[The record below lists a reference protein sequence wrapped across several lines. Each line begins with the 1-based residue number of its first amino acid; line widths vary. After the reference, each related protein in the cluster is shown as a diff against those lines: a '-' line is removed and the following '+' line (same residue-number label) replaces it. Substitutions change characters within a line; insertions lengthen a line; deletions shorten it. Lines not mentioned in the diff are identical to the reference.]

1 MRINAEYVDNQF
13 LANAVGIE
21 SYAESVK
28 TGAAR
33 PTASPVRAMEKLR
46 RQFAPETVERIAQ
59 TLNRKYRVGYSQSK
73 GFGMEAK
80 DKAYEIDTQDAITRM
95 AMESI
100 SNESEYKFLP
110 NEIKERL
117 KPLRAEYDRLQKKLA
132 GMESDSADRFAT
144 KWALGQHK
152 SAMES
157 ILFNMISGVEQ
168 MMRDGKIDSNGVGI
182 GTEDVGRYQFAVYYP
197 VYETTTQW
205 INCASTV
212 YPKLV
217 KVKDFANL
225 VTSIPVHFMK
235 VEAEFRDEAGKII
248 DRMPREALYSK
259 FIPKNANAYQSNTKV
274 LVMKKVDFNKQL
286 DLHTD
291 VLDGMAAPFL
301 GPLEYVRSDF
311 YVSRIKFADGT
322 ETGKLYD
329 FRSGT
334 ALTETMHEIDRKG
347 KVFEIVPDGANKGEF
362 YSLALYFDGI
372 RHIIKAFYQ
381 KQGAGLQEIEE
392 IEFTFKGNDVNL
404 QYKSNISFNIYDE
417 QTFLDAGAEITY
429 QIPVN
434 VDEYAF
440 IDGRKDGNYLT
451 QQMNATAEYEA
462 HQKESIFF
470 AGANE
475 MIAEIRKE
483 YEIERELDPEDS
495 LRDGKGN
502 VLYAYQD
509 YDLQTRDAIRKEEN
523 LNFALA
529 PTFDSLRAKLDYAA
543 NSKMHTQLNML
554 CSSLSL
560 GVLQSAHKMI
570 VGSVDEATNGKF
582 LGVAQTA
589 RTYVMTVGSQASGEA
604 VNAVIVGSDKA
615 DIKPAGFDM
624 GAPIPTADI
633 EYKFVAFPTF
643 FDGNMETFFFNQT
656 ATRITNTG
664 DIRLNINPLL
674 PGMMLKTSG
683 KFQVIRKAAAEVVI
697 KGANIRYV

>member
-1 MRINAEYVDNQF
+1 MRINAEYIDNQF

-28 TGAAR
+28 TGAAK
-33 PTASPVRAMEKLR
+33 PAASPVRAIGKLKK
-46 RQFAPETVERIAQ
+46 QFATETIERIAQ

-80 DKAYEIDTQDAITRM
+80 DRAYEIDTQDAITRM
-95 AMESI
+95 ATESI
-100 SNESEYKFLP
+100 ANEAEYKLLP
-110 NEIKERL
+110 NEVRERL
-117 KPLRAEYDRLQKKLA
+117 KPLKMEYDKLQKKLA
-132 GMESDSADRFAT
+132 GMESDDANRFAT

-152 SAMES
+152 AAMES

-168 MMRDGKIDSNGVGI
+168 MMRDGSVDSNGV

-274 LVMKKVDFNKQL
+274 LVLKKNDFNKQI
-286 DLHTD
+286 DLHADT
-291 VLDGMAAPFL
+291 VEGMTAPFL

-347 KVFEIVPDGANKGEF
+347 KVFEIVPEGAGKGEF

-381 KQGAGLQEIEE
+381 KQGGGLQEIDE

-483 YEIERELDPEDS
+483 FEIERELDPEDY
-495 LRDGKGN
+495 LREGKGN
-502 VLYAYQD
+502 VLYAYQE

-589 RTYVMTVGSQASGEA
+589 RTYVMTVGSLASGEA
-604 VNAVIVGSDKA
+604 VNAVVVGSDKA
-615 DIKPAGFDM
+615 DIKPVGYDM
-624 GAPIPTADI
+624 GAPIPTQDI

-643 FDGNMETFFFNQT
+643 FDANMETFFFNQT

>member
-1 MRINAEYVDNQF
+1 MRINAEYIDNQF

-33 PTASPVRAMEKLR
+33 PTASPVRAIGKLKK
-46 RQFAPETVERIAQ
+46 QFATETIERIAQ

-80 DKAYEIDTQDAITRM
+80 DRAYEIDTQDAITRM
-95 AMESI
+95 ATESI
-100 SNESEYKFLP
+100 ANEAEYKLLP
-110 NEIKERL
+110 NEVRERL
-117 KPLRAEYDRLQKKLA
+117 KPLKMEYDKLQKKLA
-132 GMESDSADRFAT
+132 GMESDDANRFAT

-152 SAMES
+152 AAMES
-157 ILFNMISGVEQ
+157 ILFNMISGIEQ
-168 MMRDGKIDSNGVGI
+168 MMRDGSVDSNGV

-205 INCASTV
+205 INSASTV

-274 LVMKKVDFNKQL
+274 LVLKKNDFNKQI
-286 DLHTD
+286 DLHADT
-291 VLDGMAAPFL
+291 VEGMTAPFL

-347 KVFEIVPDGANKGEF
+347 KVFEIVPEGAGKGEF

-381 KQGAGLQEIEE
+381 KQGGGLQEIDE

-483 YEIERELDPEDS
+483 FEIERELDPEDY
-495 LRDGKGN
+495 LREGKGN
-502 VLYAYQD
+502 VLYAYQE

-589 RTYVMTVGSQASGEA
+589 RTYVMTVGSLASGEA
-604 VNAVIVGSDKA
+604 VNAVVVGSDKA
-615 DIKPAGFDM
+615 DIKPVGYDM
-624 GAPIPTADI
+624 GAPIPTQDI

-643 FDGNMETFFFNQT
+643 FDANMETFFFNQT

>member
-1 MRINAEYVDNQF
+1 MRINAEYIDNQF

-28 TGAAR
+28 TGAAK
-33 PTASPVRAMEKLR
+33 PTASPVRAIGKLKK
-46 RQFAPETVERIAQ
+46 QFATETIERIAQ

-80 DKAYEIDTQDAITRM
+80 DRAYEIDTQDAITRM
-95 AMESI
+95 ATESI
-100 SNESEYKFLP
+100 SNEAEYKLLP
-110 NEIKERL
+110 NEVRERL
-117 KPLRAEYDRLQKKLA
+117 KPLKMEYDKLQKKLA
-132 GMESDSADRFAT
+132 GMESDDANRFAT

-152 SAMES
+152 AAMES

-168 MMRDGKIDSNGVGI
+168 MMRDGSVDSNGV

-274 LVMKKVDFNKQL
+274 LVLKKNDFNKQI
-286 DLHTD
+286 DLHADTIE
-291 VLDGMAAPFL
+291 GMTAPFL

-347 KVFEIVPDGANKGEF
+347 KVFEIVPEGANKGEF

-381 KQGAGLQEIEE
+381 KQGVSLQEIEE

-404 QYKSNISFNIYDE
+404 QYKSNISFNIFDE

-475 MIAEIRKE
+475 MISEIRKE
-483 YEIERELDPEDS
+483 FEIERELDPEDY
-495 LRDGKGN
+495 LREGKGN
-502 VLYAYQD
+502 VLYAYQE

-589 RTYVMTVGSQASGEA
+589 RTYVMTVGSLASGEA
-604 VNAVIVGSDKA
+604 VNAVVVGSDKA
-615 DIKPAGFDM
+615 DIKPVGYDM
-624 GAPIPTADI
+624 GAPIPTQDI

-643 FDGNMETFFFNQT
+643 FDANMETFFFNQT

>member
-1 MRINAEYVDNQF
+1 MRINAEYIDNQF

-28 TGAAR
+28 TGAAK
-33 PTASPVRAMEKLR
+33 PAASPVRAIGKLKK
-46 RQFAPETVERIAQ
+46 QFATETIERIAQ

-80 DKAYEIDTQDAITRM
+80 DRAYEIDTQDAITRM
-95 AMESI
+95 ATESI
-100 SNESEYKFLP
+100 ANEAEYKLLP
-110 NEIKERL
+110 NEVRERL
-117 KPLRAEYDRLQKKLA
+117 KPLKMEYDKLQKKLA
-132 GMESDSADRFAT
+132 GMESDDVNRFAT

-152 SAMES
+152 AAMES

-168 MMRDGKIDSNGVGI
+168 MMRDGSVDSNGV

-274 LVMKKVDFNKQL
+274 LVLKKNDFNKQI
-286 DLHTD
+286 DLHADT
-291 VLDGMAAPFL
+291 VEGMTAPFL

-347 KVFEIVPDGANKGEF
+347 KVFEIVPEGAGKGEF

-381 KQGAGLQEIEE
+381 KQGGGLQEIDE

-483 YEIERELDPEDS
+483 FEIERELDPEDY
-495 LRDGKGN
+495 LREGKGN
-502 VLYAYQD
+502 VLYAYQE

-589 RTYVMTVGSQASGEA
+589 RTYVMTVGSLASGEA
-604 VNAVIVGSDKA
+604 VNAVVVGSDKA
-615 DIKPAGFDM
+615 DIKPVGYDM
-624 GAPIPTADI
+624 GAPIPTQDI

-643 FDGNMETFFFNQT
+643 FDANMETFFFNQT

>member
-1 MRINAEYVDNQF
+1 MRINAEYIDNQF

-28 TGAAR
+28 TGAAK
-33 PTASPVRAMEKLR
+33 PAASPVRAIGKLKK
-46 RQFAPETVERIAQ
+46 QFATETIERIAQ

-80 DKAYEIDTQDAITRM
+80 DRAYEIDTQDAITRM
-95 AMESI
+95 ATESI
-100 SNESEYKFLP
+100 TNEAEYKLLP
-110 NEIKERL
+110 NEVRERL
-117 KPLRAEYDRLQKKLA
+117 KPLKMEYDKLQKKLA
-132 GMESDSADRFAT
+132 GMESDDANRFAT

-152 SAMES
+152 TAMES

-168 MMRDGKIDSNGVGI
+168 MMRDGSVDSNGV

-274 LVMKKVDFNKQL
+274 LVLKKNDFNKQI
-286 DLHTD
+286 DLHADT
-291 VLDGMAAPFL
+291 VEGMTAPFL

-347 KVFEIVPDGANKGEF
+347 KVFEIVPEGAGKGEF

-381 KQGAGLQEIEE
+381 KQGGGLQEIDE

-483 YEIERELDPEDS
+483 FEIERELDPEDY
-495 LRDGKGN
+495 LREGKGN
-502 VLYAYQD
+502 VLYAYQE

-589 RTYVMTVGSQASGEA
+589 RTYVMTVGSLASGEA
-604 VNAVIVGSDKA
+604 VNAVVVGSDKA
-615 DIKPAGFDM
+615 DIKPVGYDM
-624 GAPIPTADI
+624 GAPIPTQDI

-643 FDGNMETFFFNQT
+643 FDANMETFFFNQT

>member
-1 MRINAEYVDNQF
+1 MRINAEYIDNQF

-28 TGAAR
+28 TGAAK
-33 PTASPVRAMEKLR
+33 PAASPVRAIGKLKK
-46 RQFAPETVERIAQ
+46 QFATETIERIAQ

-80 DKAYEIDTQDAITRM
+80 DRAYEIDTQDAITRM
-95 AMESI
+95 ATESI
-100 SNESEYKFLP
+100 ANEAEYKLLP
-110 NEIKERL
+110 NEVRERL
-117 KPLRAEYDRLQKKLA
+117 KPLKMEYDKLQKKLA
-132 GMESDSADRFAT
+132 GMESDDANRFAT

-168 MMRDGKIDSNGVGI
+168 MMRDGSVDSNGV

-205 INCASTV
+205 INSASTV

-274 LVMKKVDFNKQL
+274 LVLKKNDFNKQI
-286 DLHTD
+286 DLHADTIE
-291 VLDGMAAPFL
+291 GMTAPFL

-311 YVSRIKFADGT
+311 YVSRIKFANGT

-347 KVFEIVPDGANKGEF
+347 KVFEIVPEGAGKGEF

-381 KQGAGLQEIEE
+381 KQGGGLQEIDE

-483 YEIERELDPEDS
+483 FEIERELDPEDY
-495 LRDGKGN
+495 LREGKGN
-502 VLYAYQD
+502 VLYAYQE

-589 RTYVMTVGSQASGEA
+589 RTYVMTVGSLASGEA
-604 VNAVIVGSDKA
+604 VNAVVVGSDKA
-615 DIKPAGFDM
+615 DIKPVGYDM
-624 GAPIPTADI
+624 GAPIPTQDI

-643 FDGNMETFFFNQT
+643 FDANMETFFFNQT

>member
-1 MRINAEYVDNQF
+1 MRINAEYIDNQF

-28 TGAAR
+28 TGAAK
-33 PTASPVRAMEKLR
+33 PAASPVRAIGKLKK
-46 RQFAPETVERIAQ
+46 QFATETIERIAQ

-80 DKAYEIDTQDAITRM
+80 DRAYEIDTQDAITRM
-95 AMESI
+95 ATESI
-100 SNESEYKFLP
+100 TNEAEYKLLP
-110 NEIKERL
+110 NEVRERL
-117 KPLRAEYDRLQKKLA
+117 KPLKMEYDKLQKKLA
-132 GMESDSADRFAT
+132 GMESDDANRFAT

-152 SAMES
+152 AAMES

-168 MMRDGKIDSNGVGI
+168 MMRDGSVDSNGV

-274 LVMKKVDFNKQL
+274 LVLKKNDFNKQI
-286 DLHTD
+286 DLHADT
-291 VLDGMAAPFL
+291 VEGMTAPFL

-311 YVSRIKFADGT
+311 YVSRIKFTDGT

-347 KVFEIVPDGANKGEF
+347 KVFEIVPEGAGKGEF

-381 KQGAGLQEIEE
+381 KQGGSLQEIDE

-404 QYKSNISFNIYDE
+404 QYKSNISFNIFDE

-483 YEIERELDPEDS
+483 YEIERELDPEDY
-495 LRDGKGN
+495 LREGKGN
-502 VLYAYQD
+502 VLYAYQE

-589 RTYVMTVGSQASGEA
+589 RTYVMTVGSLASGEA
-604 VNAVIVGSDKA
+604 VNAVVVGSDKA
-615 DIKPAGFDM
+615 DIKPVGYDM
-624 GAPIPTADI
+624 GAPIPTQDI